1 MTEVAAYRLLKRKWK
16 DAAFD
21 GEGARLYGGRWNSRG
36 KSAIYLAGSQS
47 LAMLEVMVHLNDYRL
62 LASYVLF
69 EVRLPADHITDLSDD
84 QIPRDWQAQ
93 PAPTSTAEIGDA
105 WLDQNAGLALAVP
118 SVIVPREK
126 NYLLN
131 TRHSLF
137 PDVAESAEELEFSP
151 DARL

>member
-1 MTEVAAYRLLKRKWK
+1 MTEVTAYRLLKRKWK
-16 DAAFD
+16 DVAFD

-69 EVRLPADHITDLSDD
+69 EVRFPADQISDLSDAE
-84 QIPRDWQAQ
+84 IRKDWQAQ
-93 PAPTSTAEIGDA
+93 PAPTSTAEVGDA

-131 TRHSLF
+131 TRHPLF
-137 PDVAESAEELEFSP
+137 TDVAESAEELEFSP

>member
-1 MTEVAAYRLLKRKWK
+1 MTAVRAYRLLKRKWK

-21 GEGARLYGGRWNSRG
+21 GEGARRYGGRWNSRG
-36 KSAIYLAGSQS
+36 KPAIYLAGSQS

-62 LASYVLF
+62 LSSYILF
-69 EVRLPADHITDLSDD
+69 EVRLPVDQISDMSDD
-84 QIPRDWQAQ
+84 QIPDDWQAH

-105 WLDQNAGLALAVP
+105 WLDHNAGLALAVP

-131 TRHSLF
+131 PRHPLF
-137 PDVAESAEELEFSP
+137 ASVAAHATELAFDPDP
-151 DARL
+151 RL

>member
-1 MTEVAAYRLLKRKWK
+1 MTEVRAYRLLKRKWK

-21 GEGARLYGGRWNSRG
+21 GEGARRYGGRWNSRG

-69 EVRLPADHITDLSDD
+69 EVRLPADLITDLSDAE
-84 QIPRDWQAQ
+84 IPKDWQAQ

-105 WLDQNAGLALAVP
+105 WFDQNAGLALAVP

-131 TRHSLF
+131 PRHPLF
-137 PDVAESAEELEFSP
+137 ASVAAHATELRFDPDP
-151 DARL
+151 RL